1 MRYLF
6 YTAVFLF
13 LSLVLVAQKK
23 PFFDKIDMTWNIH
36 ILNDNNNIEKDKW
49 SELFKGV
56 NLNYPINSLRYAE
69 RIRPKCG
76 TFLPPISLSG
86 GIRIA
91 KDLFSKSE
99 GRLLKD
105 RVEWR
110 SGLLVGSKLRTS
122 TYLTDRNY
130 FQAPVQVPY
139 RYRDVILTYRRF
151 WIDYSNQVV
160 YKIPSWLI
168 KNSLKYYIGAGIGFT
183 YEANS
188 RVSENYVQNLI
199 TQSGNAYIV
208 TEEVNTTKNEKA
220 KTITSTYI
228 NAVCGSEIKCSERVY
243 LLFEANYQGY
253 INSFSLRKRLYK
265 EGGYLSL
272 IFRYSF

>member
-13 LSLVLVAQKK
+13 LSPVLVAQKK
-23 PFFDKIDMTWNIH
+23 PFFDKIDITWNAH
-36 ILNDNNNIEKDKW
+36 ILNNDIIEKEKW
-49 SELFKGV
+49 SGLVKEA
-56 NLNYPINSLRYAE
+56 NLNYPIDSLQYVE
-69 RIRPKCG
+69 RFRPKCG
-76 TFLPPISLSG
+76 MFLPPIYLSG

-91 KDLFSKSE
+91 KDLFPKSE
-99 GRLLKD
+99 DRLLENK
-105 RVEWR
+105 VEWR
-110 SGLLVGSKLRTS
+110 SGLLIGSKLQTS

-130 FQAPVQVPY
+130 FQSPPVQVPY

-160 YKIPSWLI
+160 YKIPSWLFR
-168 KNSLKYYIGAGIGFT
+168 KNLKYYIGAGIGFT

-208 TEEVNTTKNEKA
+208 TQEVNTTRNEKA
-220 KTITSTYI
+220 KTVTSTYI
-228 NAVCGSEIKCSERVY
+228 NAVCGSEIKCSEKVY
-243 LLFEANYQGY
+243 LLLEANYQGY